1 MGAGLLGFF
10 LLLRLMSPPYGSLR
24 AGIAALKQERY
35 LEAINLLESFCYC
48 CWLHESSPRQK
59 EGSRIDPEECALA
72 RVALVMAYQGSGDL
86 ERSTALC
93 QELLEQGGTPSTP
106 LWAQEWAAQA
116 LPTLKQASEHSM
128 PPEEVMARLPVLR
141 QLEECQPLARSRDP
155 ALHSLKSAK

>member
-1 MGAGLLGFF
+1 
-10 LLLRLMSPPYGSLR
+10 MSPPYGSLR
-24 AGIAALKQERY
+24 AGITALKQERY

-48 CWLHESSPRQK
+48 CSIQESSPRQK
-59 EGSRIDPEECALA
+59 ERNGSRIDPEECALA

-93 QELLEQGGTPSTP
+93 QELLEQKEIPIAP

-141 QLEECQPLARSRDP
+141 QLEDCQPLCRSRDP
-155 ALHSLKSAK
+155 ALHLLKSAN